1 MHCSFLSKS
10 SVIHCS
16 LLFYHITGFRHLIT
30 PSVVHCFLLYYG
42 LSISL
47 KALIY
52 KLLSVTLAC
61 HWLPSP
67 LIALNYSLL
76 SSNLPCLWLSTSLKA
91 FIYPLLSA
99 TLRCHWLQAPKAH
112 FSTFCSLLHYHIKA
126 FRLFSV
132 ISFVLCYLTLSLAA
146 GNILQPDEINDKA
159 FFHHLHKKN
168 HVYFVLCELPFYM
181 SNVFSNYFPPSK
193 ASDRNYREH

>member
-1 MHCSFLSKS
+1 MPCSFLSKA
-10 SVIHCS
+10 SVIHYC

-30 PSVVHCFLLYYG
+30 PSVVHCFLIYCG

-47 KALIY
+47 KVLIY
-52 KLLSVTLAC
+52 KLLSVNLAC

-91 FIYPLLSA
+91 FIYPLHSA

-112 FSTFCSLLHYHIKA
+112 FSTFGFLLHLPYQ
-126 FRLFSV
+126 S
-132 ISFVLCYLTLSLAA
+132 LSTSLSY
-146 GNILQPDEINDKA
+146 K
-159 FFHHLHKKN
+159 F
-168 HVYFVLCELPFYM
+168 
-181 SNVFSNYFPPSK
+181 
-193 ASDRNYREH
+193 